1 MRKYYL
7 LLFVAILWMFV
18 IFKITASPSAT
29 GSSTLTILQ
38 EWFGV
43 HGFVADSL
51 NFVIR
56 KFAHVTVF
64 GLLAIFFYF
73 VFTKNRYLWAWICTT
88 IYAGTDEFHQSLVV
102 GRTPSIYDVMLDSFG
117 AAIALLALGLL
128 KRRISKGKVNQINN
142 N

>member
-1 MRKYYL
+1 MKRNYIS
-7 LLFVAILWMFV
+7 LFALLWMFV

-38 EWFGV
+38 NWFGV

-51 NFVIR
+51 NFIIR

-73 VFTKNRYLWAWICTT
+73 VFKKNRYLWAWICTT
-88 IYAGTDEFHQSLVV
+88 VYAATDEFHQSLVV
-102 GRTPSIYDVMLDSFG
+102 GRTASIYDVMLDSFG
-117 AAIALLALGLL
+117 AAVALLLLVLL
-128 KRRISKGKVNQINN
+128 KRRIFKEKVNQFNEN
-142 N
+142 